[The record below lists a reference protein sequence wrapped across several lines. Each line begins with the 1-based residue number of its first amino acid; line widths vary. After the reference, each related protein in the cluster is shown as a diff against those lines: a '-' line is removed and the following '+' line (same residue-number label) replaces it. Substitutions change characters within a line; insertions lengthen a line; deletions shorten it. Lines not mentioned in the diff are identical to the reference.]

1 MKELAIHIDRIS
13 KAYQLGEFSSKTF
26 ADEVKKLF
34 IKKTETID
42 LNDRA
47 NTQTKGKVYALK
59 NINIDIKKGEVV
71 GIIGK
76 NGAGKS
82 TLLKLLSRVTSPTEG
97 DIYINGRIGALLE
110 VGTGF
115 QPDLTGRENIF
126 LNGAILGM
134 TKAEINA
141 KLPEII
147 SFSGCAK
154 YLDTPVKRYSSG
166 MTVRLGFAVAAHL
179 EPEILVIDEV
189 LAVGDQEFQDQ
200 CIKKM
205 KDYAGAGKTVLFV
218 SHNMASV
225 KALCQRGIVLDK
237 GSVTFDGSIDAAIQ
251 HYLTRQEKSDDN
263 GLIRAGSG
271 AINTNEAFLDKII
284 LKGDSAGNRNL
295 MLYGENI
302 FIDTVITSLEKIDVV
317 NVEFII
323 NSADNYV
330 IGNTNNVFDK
340 QTISLQKGLNKL
352 QCTMENNLL
361 PGNYS
366 LTVAI
371 AKPSGDCYHYLE
383 NIIDFKIDSIPLDKN
398 NPYPFV
404 WINGLVK
411 FKSKWQ
417 IN

>member
-1 MKELAIHIDRIS
+1 MTDIAIHIDHIS
-13 KAYQLGEFSSKTF
+13 KAYQLGEYSSKTF
-26 ADEVKKLF
+26 ADELKKLF
-34 IKKTETID
+34 TRKKETIE

-47 NTQTKGKVYALK
+47 QAKTKGKVYAL
-59 NINIDIKKGEVV
+59 NNVDITIKKGEVV
-71 GIIGK
+71 GVIGK

-82 TLLKLLSRVTSPTEG
+82 TLLKLLSRVTSPTTG

-134 TKAEINA
+134 TKSEIEE
-141 KLPEII
+141 KLQEIVA
-147 SFSGCAK
+147 FSGCAK

-205 KDYAGAGKTVLFV
+205 KDYAGHGKTVLFV

-237 GSVTFDGSIDAAIQ
+237 GSVTFDGGIDAAIQ
-251 HYLTRQEKSDDN
+251 HYLSKQEKSDDN
-263 GLIRAGSG
+263 GYIKAGSG
-271 AINTNEAFLDKII
+271 TINTNEAVVEKII
-284 LKGDSAGNRNL
+284 LQGSSAHNKNQI
-295 MLYGENI
+295 LYGENI
-302 FIDTVITSLEKIDVV
+302 SIEMDIQSKEIIDSV
-317 NVEFII
+317 NIEFVLH
-323 NSADNYV
+323 SADNYV
-330 IGNTNNVFDK
+330 IGNTNNVFDQRAIALK
-340 QTISLQKGLNKL
+340 KGLNKL
-352 QCTMENNLL
+352 TCTMENNLL

-366 LTVAI
+366 ISVAI
-371 AKPSGDCYHYLE
+371 AKPSGDCYHHLE
-383 NIIDFKIDSIPLDKN
+383 NIIDFKVESIPLDKN